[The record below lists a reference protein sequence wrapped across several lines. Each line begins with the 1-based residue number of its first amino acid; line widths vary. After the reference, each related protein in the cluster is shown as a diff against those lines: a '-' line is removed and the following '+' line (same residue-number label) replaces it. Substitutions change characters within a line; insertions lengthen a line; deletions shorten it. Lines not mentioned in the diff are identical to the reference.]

1 MSALSSALY
10 SFTDQ
15 MTLNEMTVERKISH
29 IWKVLQETN
38 NNLNACEQL
47 LERYSSRG
55 QVSEHTNLQDV
66 STQTAPWVE
75 SLMHM
80 TTQTMSEQN
89 EGNIIRI
96 QSCESKDSATQTNS
110 QPEVHN
116 VGMQTYSCACSVLN
130 MELGDQERCFQ
141 HRGQSFRLLSSCESA
156 ELGANKIT
164 QTAEWIGTKMLQGQQ
179 KIVDCFSS
187 LEQHCQDM
195 DIRFRV

>member
-1 MSALSSALY
+1 MILLYLSIRCYPYIEMVCKFCHRLEAITVTYRHLSCCVKLI
-10 SFTDQ
+10 S
-15 MTLNEMTVERKISH
+15 TLLAIHLFCN
-29 IWKVLQETN
+29 QETN

-164 QTAEWIGTKMLQGQQ
+164 QTAEWIGTK
-179 KIVDCFSS
+179 VCTPY
-187 LEQHCQDM
+187 
-195 DIRFRV
+195 